1 MLTSLRSSKI
11 YSVSRCPMAAVAGG
25 SLALLAMP
33 ALAGTPQ
40 AMTLVPDDAAVVVVI
55 PNLGELLGDI
65 DAINAMMGP
74 MGKMEVT
81 MGTSMLRGMPGIDLG
96 GSAAVVL
103 DFDGDFENEPDAVV
117 MVPVSSFA
125 DLTRG
130 LEPVDGIVEFPM
142 GGDMIYFRDLG
153 NGYAAMSNVGE
164 IVSDFVPA
172 SKSMEE
178 AQAMLG
184 TAGSRVANDN
194 DVMVYLNFD
203 AVRPMLEESF
213 AELEAQGDMV
223 EMMGGAQAAQGFDT
237 FVNLYKT
244 AVKDGHAAVSG
255 MSFDAGSGFA
265 FDFGLQFREGSD
277 SAAMFHNDGDSG
289 SYFDRVPE
297 MDFFFAQAFDL
308 RGEGIQAMMSG
319 YLEMIEKFD
328 TTGMMS
334 GMGFE
339 TMIKEFQGGAQVMGA
354 TNIMAMNGI
363 LANTVMYTEGVNAD
377 DAIGAMKG
385 MYGSMGD
392 MEMPGM
398 GVSASFSEEA
408 STVNGVEAY
417 SHSMSFEID
426 PAMAGGGG
434 FGAPDPAMMLQMMYG
449 PSKGPAGYVAKAG
462 KGMVVTFSQ
471 DGDLLARAYK
481 AAAGGENTMM
491 GNTGIAAAAAMLPEN
506 RVYEAYMGVEQLLNS
521 AGPMMMMF
529 GLIPEFEPLDGVTPI
544 AFGAT
549 ADGGGMMVRTVIS
562 LDTVNA
568 IMDLVPADA
577 LGGGGGDDW
586 DDEDDDSMDF

>member
-1 MLTSLRSSKI
+1 MLNSLTTNFLCRTT
-11 YSVSRCPMAAVAGG
+11 VVG
-25 SLALLAMP
+25 SIALLTP
-33 ALAGTPQ
+33 PVLAGTPK
-40 AMTLVPDDAAVVVVI
+40 AMTLVPDDAELVVVI

-81 MGTSMLRGMPGIDLG
+81 MGTSMLRGMPGVDLG
-96 GSAAVVL
+96 GSAVGIV
-103 DFDGDFENEPDAVV
+103 DFDGDFESEPDALFLL
-117 MVPVSSFA
+117 PVTSFG

-153 NGYAAMSNVGE
+153 NGYAAMSNAGG
-164 IVSDFVPA
+164 ILSDFVPA
-172 SKSMEE
+172 SKSE
-178 AQAMLG
+178 AQAKAMLG
-184 TAGSRVANDN
+184 TAGSRAAGDN
-194 DVMVYLNFD
+194 DVMLYLNFD

-213 AELEAQGDMV
+213 VELESQGDMI

-237 FVNLYKT
+237 FMNLYKT
-244 AVKDGHAAVSG
+244 AVKDGHAAVGG
-255 MSFDAGSGFA
+255 MSFDADSGFA
-265 FDFGLQFREGSD
+265 FDFGLQFSEGSD
-277 SAAMFHNDGDSG
+277 SAAMFNNDGNSG
-289 SYFDRVPE
+289 SYFNRVPE

-308 RGEGIQAMMSG
+308 RGAGIQAMMSG
-319 YLEMIEKFD
+319 YLDMIQEFD
-328 TTGMMS
+328 TTGMME
-334 GMGFE
+334 GMGLD

-385 MYGSMGD
+385 MYNAMGG

-398 GVSASFSEEA
+398 GVSASFSEDAE
-408 STVNGVEAY
+408 TVNGVEAY

-434 FGAPDPAMMLQMMYG
+434 IGAPDPAMMLQMMYG

-462 KGMVVTFSQ
+462 DGMVVTFSQ
-471 DGDLLARAYK
+471 DADLLARAYK
-481 AAAGGENTMM
+481 AAAGENTMM
-491 GNTGIAAAAAMLPEN
+491 GNSGIAAAAAMLPEN

-529 GLIPEFEPLDGVTPI
+529 GLIPEFEPLNGVTPI

-577 LGGGGGDDW
+577 FGGGGDDW